1 MVDALQA
8 KRQVP
13 QWTVPK
19 KTEVLKPMS
28 QQELAASKRKPKRE
42 EPEPEAKAAAKSKA
56 AAKPAG
62 KKPAAGVKK
71 KPAASKAAAKP
82 KTKAKAKER
91 GTDYGKAN
99 KAWKENFMKAYPG
112 APSWKL
118 GRRVRSARPPW
129 RR

>member
-99 KAWKENFMKAYPG
+99 KAWKENFMKAYLVLPRG
-112 APSWKL
+112 SL
-118 GRRVRSARPPW
+118 EDE
-129 RR
+129 

>member
-1 MVDALQA
+1 M
-8 KRQVP
+8 RRP
-13 QWTVPK
+13 RG
-19 KTEVLKPMS
+19 S
-28 QQELAASKRKPKRE
+28 RKEIE

-99 KAWKENFMKAYPG
+99 KVWKENFMKAYPG